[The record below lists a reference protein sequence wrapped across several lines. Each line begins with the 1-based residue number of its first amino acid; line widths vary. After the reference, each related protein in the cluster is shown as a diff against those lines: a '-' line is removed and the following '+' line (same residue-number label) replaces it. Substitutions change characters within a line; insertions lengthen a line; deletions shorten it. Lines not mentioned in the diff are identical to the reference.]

1 MSEQNLLVCAFGYSM
16 NVYDIKKNNKLIH
29 SFNEAPYPISNL
41 KIMKNLEFDQL
52 ITIHENG
59 LITYYNI

>member
-1 MSEQNLLVCAFGYSM
+1 
-16 NVYDIKKNNKLIH
+16 LIH